1 MVPTSGRGAGARAH
15 DRQRQSLQRVAE
27 NAMVPT
33 RGWGAAAAG
42 YTATRATL
50 PTPKSFSNGESIGT
64 WSIFL
69 FFVFFTFFRLGTSS
83 SPCLE
88 KVTFSQ
94 SWERRGESGEVEA
107 DPGNRA
113 PSVRFNRRTAGT
125 KT

>member
-1 MVPTSGRGAGARAH
+1 MVPTSGWGGGACVR
-15 DRQRQSLQRVAE
+15 DRPRQSLQHVAE
-27 NAMVPT
+27 NAMVLM
-33 RGWGAAAAG
+33 RGWGAAASG
-42 YTATRATL
+42 YTETRATL
-50 PTPKSFSNGESIGT
+50 PPPKSFLNGESIGT
-64 WSIFL
+64 WSIFSFVFSL
-69 FFVFFTFFRLGTSS
+69 FFAWALPPHLV
-83 SPCLE
+83 LE